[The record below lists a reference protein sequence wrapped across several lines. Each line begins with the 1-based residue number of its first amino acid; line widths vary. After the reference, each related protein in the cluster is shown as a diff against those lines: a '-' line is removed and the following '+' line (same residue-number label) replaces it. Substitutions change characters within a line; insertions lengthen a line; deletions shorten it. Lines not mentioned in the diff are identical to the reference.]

1 MEIAYTRPTAK
12 SYVDAIQA
20 VRDAIAARGFRV
32 QAIHDVAATLAEK
45 GFDREP
51 ITLVEMCN
59 AKYAAAV
66 LEADIDIALM
76 LPCPISIYEKAGEV
90 FISTMRPSLIGAFF
104 PDAGI
109 EDTAGAVERILF
121 EVVDEAA
128 G

>member
-1 MEIAYTRPTAK
+1 MDIAYTRSTAK
-12 SYVDAIQA
+12 SYAEA
-20 VRDAIAARGFRV
+20 VAAVETAVAAKGFRV
-32 QAIHDVAATLAEK
+32 QAVHDVAATLAEK
-45 GFDREP
+45 GFNREP
-51 ITLVEMCN
+51 ISIVEMCN

-109 EDTAGAVERILF
+109 GETAGAVERILF

-128 G
+128 A